1 MNKITTA
8 VLGVAV
14 AVLPVFAASPAFAQD
29 DRDCTRAQREVTRV
43 ELRLAAVVTEE
54 REAEQ
59 KLVKDAKDALKD
71 LQEDAVPNGDQ
82 RDLIDAARSLVNL
95 RVDELN
101 TDSKRLANLRVDL
114 KAAIADRDEACDE
127 DPEPTPTTTPA
138 PTTTPPVDNDVDCAE
153 VSDARAQEILDADRN
168 DPHNLDDDNDGVA
181 CEEETVIVNNDVV
194 VTPSGGVNT
203 GGWRR

>member
-43 ELRLAAVVTEE
+43 ELKLSALLSDE
-54 REAEQ
+54 REAERAAVQ
-59 KLVKDAKDALKD
+59 AAKDALA
-71 LQEDAVPNGDQ
+71 LAETGGDKAA
-82 RDLIDAARSLVNL
+82 IDAAKQVLKAAR
-95 RVDELN
+95 EALN
-101 TDSKRLANLRVDL
+101 VDSKRLANLRVDL